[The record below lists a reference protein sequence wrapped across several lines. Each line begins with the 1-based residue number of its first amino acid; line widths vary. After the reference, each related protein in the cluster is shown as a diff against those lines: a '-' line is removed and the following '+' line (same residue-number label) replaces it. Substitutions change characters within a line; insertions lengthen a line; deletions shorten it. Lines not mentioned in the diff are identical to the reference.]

1 MQSSN
6 CDFIPEYMPKGD
18 KIFLC
23 KRCLKP
29 MFPKAILHRQ
39 NMEATKPHTLDW
51 INREN
56 VI

>member
-1 MQSSN
+1 MRSGN

-39 NMEATKPHTLDW
+39 NMEPTKPCTLDW
-51 INREN
+51 INRES